1 MAPRHDLERTD
12 TSHAM
17 DLTSILW
24 IGIGLG
30 AGVLGVNVLWQRYVS
45 KTPRAMQS
53 GGSFLLFGL
62 LMFAFAIF
70 SVGIGVFTSV

>member
-1 MAPRHDLERTD
+1 MDESAD
-12 TSHAM
+12 TAM

-30 AGVLGVNVLWQRYVS
+30 AAVFAVNVLWQRYVS
-45 KTPRAMQS
+45 KAPRAVQS

-62 LMFAFAIF
+62 LMLVFAIF
-70 SVGIGVFTSV
+70 SIGIGVFTSI

>member
-1 MAPRHDLERTD
+1 
-12 TSHAM
+12 M

-30 AGVLGVNVLWQRYVS
+30 AAVFAVNVLWQRYVA
-45 KTPRAMQS
+45 KTPRAVQS

-62 LMFAFAIF
+62 LMLAFAVF
-70 SVGIGVFTSV
+70 SVGMGLFTSI

>member
-1 MAPRHDLERTD
+1 
-12 TSHAM
+12 M

-30 AGVLGVNVLWQRYVS
+30 SGVFALNVLWQRYVS

-62 LMFAFAIF
+62 LMLTFALF
-70 SVGIGVFTSV
+70 SIGIGIFTSM

>member
-1 MAPRHDLERTD
+1 MRDID
-12 TSHAM
+12 IAM

-30 AGVLGVNVLWQRYVS
+30 AGAFALNVLWQRYVT
-45 KTPRAMQS
+45 KTPRAIQS

-62 LMFAFAIF
+62 LMLTFAFLSI
-70 SVGIGVFTSV
+70 GIGVFTTM